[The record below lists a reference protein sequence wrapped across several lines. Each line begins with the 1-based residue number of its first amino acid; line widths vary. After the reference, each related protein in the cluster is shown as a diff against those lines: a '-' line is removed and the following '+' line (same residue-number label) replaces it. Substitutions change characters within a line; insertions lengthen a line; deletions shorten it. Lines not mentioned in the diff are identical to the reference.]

1 MEPCILGPEDGLEV
15 MVWLAGKWGWL
26 CTVSSLAVRPAY
38 QRCGKEKHT
47 ERVGVGVESRAKE
60 SLCSLLL
67 MALLFHKALRLSRA
81 LSFDTLSLPFS
92 IPNIYL
98 TLDLAW
104 QPCRGE

>member
-15 MVWLAGKWGWL
+15 LVWLAGKRGWL
-26 CTVSSLAVRPAY
+26 CTLSSLAVWQAY
-38 QRCGKEKHT
+38 QQCGKEKHT
-47 ERVGVGVESRAKE
+47 VRVGVGAEQRAKE

-67 MALLFHKALRLSRA
+67 MALLFHKALSLSRA

-104 QPCRGE
+104 QPCRRE